1 MWAFG
6 RCVKNDSVDPTTTA
20 GVSLLGD
27 SPALIMSEGSSR
39 QRTIQNNNV
48 VECHDS
54 KGRRAGHQKRRRQ
67 HKRRGPPR
75 LIGIIGVMLL
85 LIVAFA
91 IIHIIVPTRTRKKD
105 GSSSRALRR
114 NLINPEEVFAPFVPP
129 PPPSSSS
136 SLPTK
141 PNSIKEEKLRTMSME
156 EYELSVL
163 RGASEL
169 NWFPQSIGKDT
180 DGTSD
185 DWETIEHPAAE
196 VLRVFRTGNGNGNND
211 MKRQSLLSHK
221 SKKTVTVKELA
232 IVLARRKNDKRPM
245 EEVKEEETDISGSSS
260 DDGDGLMRVPKF
272 WDPLPFRNI
281 ADERQRRQNGGGA
294 ATSSNS
300 ASFNDTATD
309 NSSGVRRYLGNYGS
323 RLMTP
328 KEAESIGSR
337 IPNKNGVTIE
347 DGHGGGSGDDNLLD
361 TIFVAI
367 SSYRDWQCSRTVES
381 IFGRAAH
388 PERIRVGVVDQVRI
402 DVDAPCSIPPLGPC
416 DEFPNQMTCRHRHQ
430 IDYLTV
436 DAGLSVGPVFAR
448 HLGHRLYRGEYF
460 AIQSDAHVDYVLGWD
475 VDIIDQWRTAK
486 NEMAILS
493 AYLSGIED
501 HMNITTGVRT
511 SSSRPI
517 MCMSDFEGGD
527 GGRHLRHGQQPEGV
541 PYSKIHILCFFVCV
555 WCVCVCLATLYSSHY

>member
-1 MWAFG
+1 MGDRKKGG
-6 RCVKNDSVDPTTTA
+6 RASIRSNARVDNQSRALDDEVTA
-20 GVSLLGD
+20 NIDLGD
-27 SPALIMSEGSSR
+27 TILTSPHIMSEGSSR
-39 QRTIQNNNV
+39 QRTIQNNV

-54 KGRRAGHQKRRRQ
+54 KVGRRVGHPKRRRQ
-67 HKRRGPPR
+67 HKRRRPPR
-75 LIGIIGVMLL
+75 LIGIISVVLL
-85 LIVAFA
+85 LIIAFA

-105 GSSSRALRR
+105 GSSSTRLRR
-114 NLINPEEVFAPFVPP
+114 NLNPEEEVSTPFVPP
-129 PPPSSSS
+129 PSS
-136 SLPTK
+136 SLPR

-169 NWFPQSIGKDT
+169 NWFPQSIGEDT

-196 VLRVFRTGNGNGNND
+196 VIRVFRAGNNGND
-211 MKRQSLLSHK
+211 MKRQSSLLHK

-232 IVLARRKNDKRPM
+232 IVLARRKNDKRPI
-245 EEVKEEETDISGSSS
+245 EEVKEEETEISGSSS

-281 ADERQRRQNGGGA
+281 ADERQRRQNSGGA
-294 ATSSNS
+294 ATGSNS

-309 NSSGVRRYLGNYGS
+309 SSSGVRRYLGNYGS

-328 KEAESIGSR
+328 NEAKSIGSR

-347 DGHGGGSGDDNLLD
+347 DGHGSGGDDDNLLD

-381 IFGRAAH
+381 IFSRATH

-416 DEFPNQMTCRHRHQ
+416 DEYPNQMTCHHRHQ

-517 MCMSDFEGGD
+517 MCMSDFEGGE

-541 PYSKIHILCFFVCV
+541 PYSKIHISCFFVCA
-555 WCVCVCLATLYSSHY
+555 CV